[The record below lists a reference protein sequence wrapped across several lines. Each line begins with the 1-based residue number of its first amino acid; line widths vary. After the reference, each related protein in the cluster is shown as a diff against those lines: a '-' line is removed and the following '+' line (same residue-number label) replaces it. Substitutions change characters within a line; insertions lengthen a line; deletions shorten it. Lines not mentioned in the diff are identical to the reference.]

1 MRPAV
6 HREEG
11 TAITVLHATCT
22 RKAVAPQCRA
32 TEIRVL
38 CAVVA
43 LMVAAAA
50 LYAAF
55 NRGWFSGAAEPV
67 EEEVQELLYFQG
79 ARREHPMANRLK
91 GAHGCFDLFNE
102 EQHNVSRDSKVA
114 VMLEPRPYSERM
126 RCVIELFLR
135 ELPTDW
141 RVQVFLTGDAG
152 RALADNNGTVRDALA
167 EGRLSIVH
175 DFLTTAESR
184 NSQAYNKALLSPS
197 FWRLVDGERVLIF
210 QLDSA
215 LCNKSP
221 HRLSDFD
228 SFDFVGAPWK
238 DGGVGN
244 GGLSLRWR
252 SCTLLLLQ
260 ARPATDFG
268 RNEDG
273 WYVIEGLR
281 RGWRVPV
288 ESVAQRFSVET
299 VFYDRPLGLH
309 NAQSYLSD
317 RECGALREYCP
328 EAFDAWA
335 GKTTTQQIR
344 NL

>member
-1 MRPAV
+1 MSTNGNDK
-6 HREEG
+6 EEG
-11 TAITVLHATCT
+11 DTSDAS
-22 RKAVAPQCRA
+22 AVPPFAPRA
-32 TEIRVL
+32 GFSKGAAAVRVV

-43 LMVAAAA
+43 LVVTASS
-50 LYAAF
+50 LVYAAC
-55 NRGWFSGAAEPV
+55 GTAEEQQYV
-67 EEEVQELLYFQG
+67 EGVLPQYCDTPMAQRPKG
-79 ARREHPMANRLK
+79 AR
-91 GAHGCFDLFNE
+91 GCFDLLSDE
-102 EQHNVSRDSKVA
+102 ELRNVSRGSNVA
-114 VMLEPRPYSERM
+114 VMLEPRRYSERM
-126 RCVIELFLR
+126 RCVVEMFLC
-135 ELPTDW
+135 ELPKDW

-152 RALADNNGTVRDALA
+152 RALADKSKAVRDALA

-184 NSQAYNKALLSPS
+184 NSQAYNKALLSPT